1 MATPNVEFAKEMA
14 EAGCADAK
22 LCFQCGTC
30 TASCPSGRFTSYRI
44 RKIIR
49 QTQLGLKEEI
59 FADGSGLWDCTTCYS
74 CEERCPREVPIV
86 DIIISLRNMAVAD
99 GHMFDNH
106 KKTAQN
112 LHEIGHSVS
121 FNDEVKAKR
130 EALGLPGVPPT
141 VLNNPKAM
149 EDLKKILDAAGFDK
163 IVE

>member
-14 EAGCADAK
+14 EAGCEDAT

-30 TASCPSGRFTSYRI
+30 TASCPSGRYTSYRI

-49 QTQLGLKEEI
+49 QTQLGLKDEI
-59 FADGSGLWDCTTCYS
+59 LTGNDLWDCTTCYS

-86 DIIISLRNMAVAD
+86 DIIISLRNMAVAA

-106 KKTAQN
+106 KATARS
-112 LHEIGHSVS
+112 LHTIGHAVS
-121 FNDEVKAKR
+121 FNDEVKAIR

-141 VLNNPKAM
+141 VLNNEKAM
-149 EDLKKILDAAGFDK
+149 EDLQKILDASGFDK

>member
-14 EAGCADAK
+14 EAGCEGAR

-44 RKIIR
+44 RKIVR

-59 FADGSGLWDCTTCYS
+59 LTSNDLWDCTTCYS

-86 DIIISLRNMAVAD
+86 DIIISLRNMAVAE

-106 KKTAQN
+106 KATAKN
-112 LHEIGHSVS
+112 LHELGHTVS
-121 FNDEVKAKR
+121 FNDKVKAQR

-141 VLNNPKAM
+141 VLRNPKAM
-149 EDLKKILDAAGFDK
+149 EDLRKILDATAFDK
-163 IVE
+163 ITE